1 MYGLLK
7 NGESMMETT
16 YFSLGSKA
24 TFNKALRHF
33 YAVNDAVDEI
43 ESKGNIADYINDLLD
58 EEDLHYDQILPII
71 GSVIKDKFNYSFKS
85 FSVVSDITDFE
96 KIAGVAAKWSALDMV
111 VMYYA
116 PDGKRFVINPKDADS
131 WERARELHRDQL
143 IVIYVKYLKDSN
155 TKIEIEAANTLYDL
169 LRGKDVFINK
179 SFVDPN
185 AIVRVETPAP
195 AQPAAVSP
203 GTAAAPSVA
212 VAKAAPSAKPK
223 RTNITPKYGVQVTNE
238 LFHNG
243 NVEAWKKILESY
255 HTKFPE
261 LTVHVMFGG
270 EVINDIN
277 SLFKW
282 GKVKHGDS
290 IFFQVSGENILGVS
304 KLQKYLFEGASQRY
318 EQFLKLGVGRVLNLF

>member
-1 MYGLLK
+1 
-7 NGESMMETT
+7 METT

-24 TFNKALRHF
+24 SFNKALRHF
-33 YAVNDAVDEI
+33 FAVNDAVDDI
-43 ESKGNIADYINDLLD
+43 ESEGNIADYINGLLD
-58 EEDLHYDQILPII
+58 DEDLHADQILPII
-71 GSVIKDKFNYSFKS
+71 GSVIRDKFIYSYKS
-85 FSVVSDITDFE
+85 FSVVNDMTEFE
-96 KIAGVAAKWSALDMV
+96 KIAGVASKWSALDIV
-111 VMYYA
+111 VLYYA
-116 PDGKRFVINPKDADS
+116 PDGKRYVINPKNADS

-143 IVIYVKYLKDSN
+143 IVIYAKYLKESN
-155 TKIEIEAANTLYDL
+155 PKIEDEAINTLFDIL
-169 LRGKDVFINK
+169 KGKDVFINK
-179 SFVDPN
+179 SFIDQN
-185 AIVRVETPAP
+185 AIVRVETAP
-195 AQPAAVSP
+195 SQKPAA
-203 GTAAAPSVA
+203 
-212 VAKAAPSAKPK
+212 AKAADVAIPAVSAKPK
-223 RTNITPKYGVQVTNE
+223 KTNITPKYGVQVTNE

-255 HTKFPE
+255 HAKFPD

>member
-1 MYGLLK
+1 
-7 NGESMMETT
+7 MMETT
-16 YFSLGSKA
+16 YFSLGSKSS
-24 TFNKALRHF
+24 FNKALRHF
-33 YAVNDAVDEI
+33 YAVNDAVDQI

-58 EEDLHYDQILPII
+58 EEDLHFDQILPII
-71 GSVIKDKFNYSFKS
+71 GSVIRDKFNYSYKS
-85 FSVVSDITDFE
+85 FSVASDITDFE
-96 KIAGVAAKWSALDMV
+96 KIAVEAAKWSALDLV
-111 VMYYA
+111 VMYFA
-116 PDGKRFVINPKDADS
+116 PDGKRYVINPKVADS
-131 WERARELHRDQL
+131 WERAREIHRDQL
-143 IVIYVKYLKDSN
+143 VVVYAKFLKEEN
-155 TKIEIEAANTLYDL
+155 KKLELEAVDTLYDL

-179 SFVDPN
+179 SFIDQT
-185 AIVRVETPAP
+185 AIVRVETPR
-195 AQPAAVSP
+195 
-203 GTAAAPSVA
+203 AAAPA
-212 VAKAAPSAKPK
+212 PQAAAGATAARPMAPAAPVKPK
-223 RTNITPKYGVQVTNE
+223 KTNITPKYGVQVTNE

-255 HTKFPE
+255 HAKYPD